1 MFFVGN
7 LEMSGIM
14 QADVL
19 VHVSTPMVYAVRLWV
34 VVLRIEDLGDV

>member
-1 MFFVGN
+1 MLFVGN

-19 VHVSTPMVYAVRLWV
+19 VHVSMSMVYAARLWV